1 VSDLDIAAAEFAH
14 EFDVVIAGHAEC
26 GAAGDGVHD
35 ETEDVGGFR
44 TAVDEIAEEEELAS
58 GGDPD
63 SGGGGIDLVAEIP
76 EESDEFIVAAVDIA
90 DDVERS
96 VVVAP
101 VVPEWLAFDDSGFD
115 FFRRLEDMDGAEALA
130 LEPAE
135 RTFELLRLLADD
147 VRAEVA
153 VGPSLVAVLGDALGE
168 IEDDGDGKTVK
179 LAGELHERLAGV
191 RLDIGGIDDDEPACG
206 EPLPR
211 DEVEHVEGVAGGG
224 LRVFVIGDE
233 PAAVIRGE
241 DFGGFE
247 VAACE
252 RAFACA
258 GDTDE
263 HDERE
268 IWNG

>member
-1 VSDLDIAAAEFAH
+1 MSDLDIAAAEFAH

-44 TAVDEIAEEEELAS
+44 TAVDEIAEEQEFAA

-76 EESDEFIVAAVDIA
+76 EERDEFIVAAMDIA
-90 DDVERS
+90 DDVERT

-101 VVPEWLAFDDSGFD
+101 VVPERLALDDGGVD
-115 FFRRLEDMDGAEALA
+115 FFRRLEDMNGPEALT

-135 RTFELLRLLADD
+135 RTFELLRLLPDD
-147 VRAEVA
+147 MCAEVA
-153 VGPSLVAVLGDALGE
+153 VGPNLVAVLGDALGE
-168 IEDDGDGKTVK
+168 VEHDGDGKAVK
-179 LAGELHERLAGV
+179 LACELHERFAGI
-191 RLDIGGIDDDEPACG
+191 RLDIGGIDHDELACG
-206 EPLPR
+206 KPFPR
-211 DEVEHVEGVAGGG
+211 DEVEHFEGVAGGG
-224 LRVFVIGDE
+224 LRVLVIGDE
-233 PAAVIRGE
+233 PAAIIRGE

-268 IWNG
+268 IWND